1 MRQFEGTVVRQ
12 FGMMKGLGKTV
23 WDDDGT
29 MVKQFGMMKRFGE
42 TL

>member
-1 MRQFEGTVVRQ
+1 
-12 FGMMKGLGKTV
+12 MMKGLGKTV